1 MEITKLNT
9 LKFARVARVALFTAM
24 TLAAGAALAQGSY
37 SGSTNAVCEIVSF
50 LRTLFGAVAVAAII
64 ILAINS
70 IWGKSEL
77 IQNVSTGVIVASV
90 LVLGAPTLMQ
100 RIGFMTT
107 CANTI

>member
-1 MEITKLNT
+1 MEHTKSSSLAKKGRT
-9 LKFARVARVALFTAM
+9 AVGIALA
-24 TLAAGAALAQGSY
+24 LASGAALAQY
-37 SGSTNAVCEIVSF
+37 TGSTNAVCEIVSF

-77 IQNVSTGVIVASV
+77 IQSVSTGVIVASV

-100 RIGFMTT
+100 RIGFLQT
-107 CANTI
+107 CSSTI

>member
-24 TLAAGAALAQGSY
+24 TLASGAALAQY
-37 SGSTNAVCEIVSF
+37 TGSTNAVCEIVSF